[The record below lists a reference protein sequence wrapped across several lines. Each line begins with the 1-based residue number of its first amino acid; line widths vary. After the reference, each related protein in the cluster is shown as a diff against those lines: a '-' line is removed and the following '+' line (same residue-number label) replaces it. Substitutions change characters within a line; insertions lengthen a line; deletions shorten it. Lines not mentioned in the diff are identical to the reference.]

1 MILDAVDYEQGPD
14 WSALR
19 KYRVER
25 LVQAMKAQ
33 GLDGVMF
40 TRLDAVRYITSFR
53 PVYSMWFYGNR
64 YVVLV
69 TADGHIRFLVA
80 SGDYARV
87 QATMPW
93 LTDIVSF
100 PFEMTQ
106 GAPLIVEGLND
117 LGLGTARVGLD
128 IMPYGVLELLTG
140 ALPQL
145 QLVDG
150 LPALEEARRIK
161 HDVEIDMLRGAA
173 YLADT
178 GMRAALGAIRDGA
191 VEQHVS
197 AAAVKAM
204 MEEGSE
210 DAPYYP
216 LVESGPHQW
225 LKYRFPTMRHMR
237 AGEMVWIDC
246 GACIF
251 NGYNGDIA
259 RIAVV
264 DGRSTPEQRRIY
276 QTIHRMLMTV
286 QEMATAG
293 THADDLVS
301 GVNEVVKEAGYEAY
315 SSPVILGHGI
325 GTDLHEAPAI
335 GDPIK
340 APGADA
346 AKHEPV
352 VLERNMV
359 ISCEPGIIVPGIG
372 GGHLENMMLISDGP
386 AEILTKTPFEESMLE

>member
-1 MILDAVDYEQGPD
+1 MPTNAVDYEQGPD
-14 WSALR
+14 FGALR
-19 KYRVER
+19 AYRVQR
-25 LVQAMKAQ
+25 LADAIKAH
-33 GLDGVMF
+33 GLDAVMF

-69 TADGHIRFLVA
+69 TAEGHIRFLVA

-87 QATMPW
+87 LETMPW
-93 LTDIVSF
+93 LTDNVSF

-106 GAPLIVEGLND
+106 GVPLIVQSLEAFD
-117 LGLGTARVGLD
+117 LGASRVGVD
-128 IMPYGVLELLTG
+128 IMPFGVLDRLRQ
-140 ALPQL
+140 ALPDL

-150 LPALEEARRIK
+150 LPVLEDARRIK
-161 HDVEIDMLRGAA
+161 HGVEIEMLRGAA
-173 YLADT
+173 QLADT
-178 GMRAALGAIRDGA
+178 GMRTALAAVKDGA

-197 AAAVKAM
+197 AAAVEAM

-225 LKYRFPTMRHMR
+225 LKYRFPTMRQMR
-237 AGEMVWIDC
+237 TGEMVWIDC
-246 GACIF
+246 GACIY

-264 DGRSTPEQRRIY
+264 DGRSTPEQRSIY
-276 QTIHRMLMTV
+276 RAIHRMLMTV
-286 QEMATAG
+286 QDMATAG
-293 THADDLVS
+293 TRADDMVAA
-301 GVNEVVKEAGYEAY
+301 VNEVVKDAGYEEY

-335 GDPIK
+335 GEPIK
-340 APGADA
+340 VPGANSAD
-346 AKHEPV
+346 ETSV
-352 VLERNMV
+352 VLEPNMV
-359 ISCEPGIIVPGIG
+359 ISCEPGIIVPGVG
-372 GGHLENMMLISDGP
+372 GGHLENMMLITDGRP
-386 AEILTKTPFEESMLE
+386 EILTKTPFDDRMLD